1 MPVKADMIRVLVV
14 DDHAVVREGIR
25 HVLGAAEGFEV
36 VGEAIDGRRAVAL
49 AVELMPDVVVLDL
62 SIPEISGF
70 EAAEEIR
77 RAAPLTRILVLSIH
91 EHDEYIARS
100 VSAGAHGYL
109 RKDSLPAELRDAI
122 RAVARGEC
130 HFPAGAARPCPVV
143 STEVPFREC
152 RTGLAELTARE
163 REVLT
168 EIARGRSNKEISARF
183 SISVR
188 TVESH
193 REALM
198 RKLCIRG
205 TAALTRFA
213 IDHRLID

>member
-1 MPVKADMIRVLVV
+1 MVRVLVV
-14 DDHAVVREGIR
+14 DDHAIVREGIR
-25 HVLGAAEGFEV
+25 RVLDAAEGFEV

-70 EAAEEIR
+70 EAAEEILR
-77 RAAPLTRILVLSIH
+77 VAPLTRILVLSVH
-91 EHDEYIARS
+91 EDDEYIARS
-100 VSAGAHGYL
+100 VRAGAHGYL

-130 HFPAGAARPCPVV
+130 HFPTDAARPCPVF
-143 STEVPFREC
+143 STETSVREC
-152 RTGLAELTARE
+152 RSGLAELTARE

-183 SISVR
+183 GISVR

-193 REALM
+193 REAVM

-213 IDHRLID
+213 IDHRLLD

>member
-1 MPVKADMIRVLVV
+1 MKADVVRVLVA
-14 DDHAVVREGIR
+14 DDHAIVREGIR
-25 HVLGAAEGFEV
+25 RVLGADPGFDV
-36 VGEAIDGRRAVAL
+36 VGEAVDGRSAVRL
-49 AVELMPDVVVLDL
+49 AAELLPDVIVLDL
-62 SIPEISGF
+62 SMPEVSGF
-70 EAAEEIR
+70 EAAEELR
-77 RAAPLTRILVLSIH
+77 RVAPLARILVLSVH
-91 EHDEYIARS
+91 DHDEYVARS
-100 VSAGAHGYL
+100 VRAGAHGYL
-109 RKDSLPAELRDAI
+109 QKDSSPAELRDAI
-122 RAVARGEC
+122 RAVARGDC
-130 HFPAGAARPCPVV
+130 HFPRATDRPCPAGGAEV
-143 STEVPFREC
+143 SCSDR
-152 RTGLAELTARE
+152 RSRLAELTARE

-213 IDHRLID
+213 IDHHLLD

>member
-1 MPVKADMIRVLVV
+1 MPAKADVVRVLVA

-25 HVLGAAEGFEV
+25 RVLGADAGFEV
-36 VGEAIDGRRAVAL
+36 VGEAVDGKRAVTL
-49 AVELMPDVVVLDL
+49 AAELLPDVVVLDL
-62 SIPEISGF
+62 SMPEVPGF

-77 RAAPLTRILVLSIH
+77 RVAPLTRILVLSIH
-91 EHDEYIARS
+91 DHEEYVARS
-100 VSAGAHGYL
+100 VRAGAHGYL
-109 RKDSLPAELRDAI
+109 QKDSSPAELRDAI
-122 RAVARGEC
+122 RAVARGDC
-130 HFPAGAARPCPVV
+130 HFPAGTDRACPAGGAEV
-143 STEVPFREC
+143 SCSDR
-152 RTGLAELTARE
+152 RSRLAELTARE

-168 EIARGRSNKEISARF
+168 EIARGRSNKEISAQF

-213 IDHRLID
+213 IDNRLID